1 MIRKRQFKRFKESRN
16 SFARKKKMNESITVT
31 IELTPEEFQR
41 QAWSGAIDTLDSLTA
56 NEIEQILNDLADAHG
71 ETLSLADVNDF
82 FWFERDTIA
91 EWLGY
96 TDWDELTKDR

>member
-1 MIRKRQFKRFKESRN
+1 MIRKRHPKRFKESRKL
-16 SFARKKKMNESITVT
+16 FAHRKKMNESITVT
-31 IELTPEEFQR
+31 IELTPEEFQK

-56 NEIEQILNDLADAHG
+56 NEIEQIFNNLADVYG
-71 ETLSLADVNDF
+71 ETPSLADVNDF

-96 TDWDELTKDR
+96 TDWDELTEDR